1 MLITKISLSVVGF
14 NWLLPKCFGLS
25 CFLSKLCVGMHIYI
39 CIYYIKL
46 KSRLSVRLSV
56 RTFLVEWI
64 SAVGAQIDVKLAR
77 NEVPVFWADE
87 VYF

>member
-1 MLITKISLSVVGF
+1 MGTSHALPYISGQALMPLLS
-14 NWLLPKCFGLS
+14 S
-25 CFLSKLCVGMHIYI
+25 
-39 CIYYIKL
+39 IYYIKL
-46 KSRLSVRLSV
+46 KSRLSVCLSV

-77 NEVPVFWADE
+77 NEAPVFWADE